1 MKFADLGLAPTLL
14 EGLDAMGFENAT
26 PIQEQA
32 IPALLNGQDVLA
44 CAQTG
49 TGKTA
54 AFLLPILNR
63 LISDPIAGI
72 DTIILEPTRELAVQV
87 DQQLEGFSYFT
98 PVSSVAIYGGR
109 DGHSMEMEMRAL
121 KKGVDVVVATPGRFL
136 AHLQMGYV
144 NLDTVRHLVLDE
156 ADRMLDM
163 GFVQDIMT
171 IVNKIPR
178 ARQTFLFSATMPNEI
193 RKFSQSLLRN
203 PLEISIAISK
213 PAAGITQG
221 VFFVEDEKKN
231 RLIEMLLRNEDPKK
245 RVLIFAGTKRA
256 VKELNNHL
264 KNKGFKSNDIHSDL
278 EQQQRED
285 TLLTFKNATVP
296 ILVAT
301 DVLSRGIDIK
311 GIEIVINFDVPSDPE
326 DYVHRIGRTARADAL
341 GAAYTLVGRM
351 GRKKFMRIEQLM
363 ELKVKVLP
371 LPEGLESGGG
381 SSEHRG
387 GRGGGG
393 GGRPPRGGGHS
404 SGGQRRGG
412 GRSTGGEHRPPR
424 GPQPPRAEGDG
435 GNAEGGERRK
445 SRNRGG
451 RNRGRGR
458 GGNSGEGGSGQAP
471 ATTPPA
477 PPAA

>member
-1 MKFADLGLAPTLL
+1 
-14 EGLDAMGFENAT
+14 MGFENAT

-32 IPALLNGQDVLA
+32 IPALMNGQDVLA

-144 NLDTVRHLVLDE
+144 NLDSVRHLVLDE

-178 ARQTFLFSATMPNEI
+178 ARQTFLFSATMPPEI

-221 VFFVEDEKKN
+221 VYFVDDEKKN
-231 RLIEMLLRNEDPKK
+231 KLIELLLRNEDPTK
-245 RVLIFAGTKRA
+245 RVLIFAGTKKA

-285 TLLTFKNATVP
+285 TLMLFKNASVP

-311 GIEIVINFDVPSDPE
+311 GIEVVINFDVPGDPE

-341 GAAYTLVGRM
+341 GAAYTLVSRI
-351 GRKKFMRIEQLM
+351 GRKKFDRIEKLM
-363 ELKVKVLP
+363 GIKVNVLP

-381 SSEHRG
+381 NNPQRRGRDERPPSRGRGPQRPSG
-387 GRGGGG
+387 GRGASGSGP
-393 GGRPPRGGGHS
+393 RPPR
-404 SGGQRRGG
+404 
-412 GRSTGGEHRPPR
+412 TERP
-424 GPQPPRAEGDG
+424 
-435 GNAEGGERRK
+435 EGGERNSAISTNPEGGERK
-445 SRNRGG
+445 KRRSRGG
-451 RNRGRGR
+451 KNRKRGGAGRGT
-458 GGNSGEGGSGQAP
+458 SGQNPTENTGGTSPTAP
-471 ATTPPA
+471 N

>member
-1 MKFADLGLAPTLL
+1 
-14 EGLDAMGFENAT
+14 MGFENAT

-63 LISDPIAGI
+63 LISEPIAGI

-144 NLDTVRHLVLDE
+144 DLSTVRHLVLDE

-178 ARQTFLFSATMPNEI
+178 TRQTFLFSATMPTEI
-193 RKFSQSLLRN
+193 RKFSQALLRN

-213 PAAGITQG
+213 PAAGIMQG
-221 VFFVEDEKKN
+221 VYFVEDEKKN
-231 RLIEMLLRNEDPKK
+231 RLIEMLLRKEDPTK
-245 RVLIFAGTKRA
+245 RVLIFAGTKKA

-264 KNKGFKSNDIHSDL
+264 KNKGFKSADIHSDL

-285 TLLTFKNATVP
+285 TLMAFKNASVP

-311 GIEIVINFDVPSDPE
+311 AIEIVINFDVPSDPE
-326 DYVHRIGRTARADAL
+326 DYVHRIGRTARADAT
-341 GAAYTLVGRM
+341 GIAITLVGRM
-351 GRKKFMRIEQLM
+351 GRKKFDRIEKLM
-363 ELKVKVLP
+363 DLKVKILP
-371 LPEGLESGGG
+371 LPEGLE
-381 SSEHRG
+381 
-387 GRGGGG
+387 GGGG
-393 GGRPPRGGGHS
+393 GGSSSQRGGRPQRGGQHSVGHH
-404 SGGQRRGG
+404 SGGQRSGG
-412 GRSTGGEHRPPR
+412 QRSPR
-424 GPQPPRAEGDG
+424 GPHPSRAEGQG
-435 GNAEGGERRK
+435 GGSEGGERPKRR
-445 SRNRGG
+445 SRGG
-451 RNRGRGR
+451 RNRGGGR
-458 GGNSGEGGSGQAP
+458 GQGGNPEGSQNPGNN
-471 ATTPPA
+471 TTNHNPPA
-477 PPAA
+477 PPTA

>member
-1 MKFADLGLAPTLL
+1 MRFADLGLAPSLL

-63 LISDPIAGI
+63 LISDPIEGI
-72 DTIILEPTRELAVQV
+72 DTIILEPTRELAIQV

-144 NLDTVRHLVLDE
+144 KLDTVRHLVLDE

-221 VFFVEDEKKN
+221 VYFVDDDKKN
-231 RLIEMLLRNEDPKK
+231 RLIEMLLRNEDPAK
-245 RVLIFAGTKRA
+245 RVLIFAGTKKA
-256 VKELNNHL
+256 VKELNSHL

-278 EQQQRED
+278 EQQQREE
-285 TLLTFKNATVP
+285 TLMTFKNATVP

-311 GIEIVINFDVPSDPE
+311 GIEVVINFDVPGDPE
-326 DYVHRIGRTARADAL
+326 DYVHRIGRTARADAT
-341 GAAYTLVGRM
+341 GAAYTLVSRI
-351 GRKKFMRIEQLM
+351 GRKKFERIEQLM
-363 ELKVKVLP
+363 GLRVNVLP
-371 LPEGLESGGG
+371 LPEGLESSGNSGGG
-381 SSEHRG
+381 SSRKG
-387 GRGGGG
+387 GRN
-393 GGRPPRGGGHS
+393 
-404 SGGQRRGG
+404 GGQRRGG
-412 GRSTGGEHRPPR
+412 GQTSGGHRHTRGENKTASAEERTPR
-424 GPQPPRAEGDG
+424 GPQAPRVAGE
-435 GNAEGGERRK
+435 AGGEVRK
-445 SRNRGG
+445 KRRNRGG
-451 RNRGRGR
+451 RNRRR
-458 GGNSGEGGSGQAP
+458 GGGNRSEGSSGQA
-471 ATTPPA
+471 AA
-477 PPAA
+477 PPPPTE

>member
-1 MKFADLGLAPTLL
+1 
-14 EGLDAMGFENAT
+14 MGFENAT